1 MLSFSRFFPFLRG
14 AFDGAV
20 LSVSAPTVLDAV
32 AAGSVRTKAR
42 YRATALGVV
51 LTAVLLLTACG
62 QQQASSGRGGGA
74 PGHPGAARG
83 VPEVGVI
90 VLQTQAQQMHTRL
103 AGRVSA
109 VHSAEVRPQ
118 VSGIIQ
124 KRLFTEG
131 AQVQA
136 GQVLYQIDPALL
148 LAAHAGAQ
156 AGLAKAQSNLQRLER
171 TARRNAQ
178 LMDIAAIS
186 RQAFEDG
193 EAAVQQARAELAAA
207 QAAVRTA
214 SVQLRYSRV
223 VAPIAGQVGLSA
235 VSQGALVT
243 ANQAAALTTIVQTDP
258 VYVDV
263 TQTTAELLQLRRDHA
278 AGRYQQPVA
287 DATTQGTTMADAG
300 KAASASHRSNTPAL
314 PVRIVLEDGSEHP
327 HMGRLQ
333 FAGMVVNPG
342 MGTVTLRAQVPNPQG
357 DLLPGMYVQAIIPTG
372 VADQALLLPQQ
383 AVRRDLTGRASV
395 FVVDAND
402 TVQQRHVQLGQAVGH
417 FWLLQNEGGS
427 AGTASDRTQAA
438 ADAQPVP
445 PSASPARAPAGEQR
459 SVQAGDRVI
468 VDGLQKVR
476 PGTKVR
482 PVVVEASTAAR
493 PGVDAQAAA
502 AALRAAQGR

>member
-1 MLSFSRFFPFLRG
+1 M
-14 AFDGAV
+14 
-20 LSVSAPTVLDAV
+20 APGV
-32 AAGSVRTKAR
+32 A
-42 YRATALGVV
+42 
-51 LTAVLLLTACG
+51 LTAALLLAACG
-62 QQQASSGRGGGA
+62 PQQASPGSGGGGA

-118 VSGIIQ
+118 VSGIIE
-124 KRLFTEG
+124 KRLFAEG

-148 LAAHAGAQ
+148 RAAHASAQ

-214 SVQLRYSRV
+214 SIQLRYSRIT
-223 VAPIAGQVGLSA
+223 APIAGQVGLSA
-235 VSQGALVT
+235 VSPGALVT
-243 ANQAAALTTIVQTDP
+243 AHQAAALTTIVQTDP

-287 DATTQGTTMADAG
+287 DGAAPQG
-300 KAASASHRSNTPAL
+300 NTSAL

-357 DLLPGMYVQAIIPTG
+357 ELLPGMYVQAIIPTG
-372 VADQALLLPQQ
+372 VAAQALLLPQQ

-395 FVVDAND
+395 FVVDASD
-402 TVQQRHVQLGQAVGH
+402 TVQQRHVQLGQALGH
-417 FWLLQNEGGS
+417 FWLVQDDGAATGTTAEGTTTG
-427 AGTASDRTQAA
+427 AASQRTQPTA
-438 ADAQPVP
+438 
-445 PSASPARAPAGEQR
+445 PSAAPARAPAQERRG
-459 SVQAGDRVI
+459 VQAGDRVI

-476 PGTKVR
+476 PGAKVR
-482 PVVVEASTAAR
+482 PVVVEPSAAAR
-493 PGVDAQAAA
+493 PGVDAQGTA
-502 AALRAAQGR
+502 AALRAAQGH